1 MWLTLPTLA
10 GLLEETAM
18 PRLSID
24 ISAEDHQQLK
34 AMAALKGQSIK
45 DYVLSRALVDM
56 PNPATM
62 TDAEALQAL
71 KELLA
76 PRLAEID
83 AGQLTSATAED
94 IKREARVRQSRK

>member
-1 MWLTLPTLA
+1 
-10 GLLEETAM
+10 M

-24 ISAEDHQQLK
+24 ISPQDHQQLK
-34 AMAALKGQSIK
+34 AMAAIKGQSIK

-71 KELLA
+71 KELLT
-76 PRLAEID
+76 PRLAEAD
-83 AGQLTSATAED
+83 AGEVVKATAED
-94 IKREARVRQSRK
+94 IKREARIRLSRK

>member
-1 MWLTLPTLA
+1 
-10 GLLEETAM
+10 M

-24 ISAEDHQQLK
+24 LSPQEHRQLK

-56 PNPATM
+56 PDPATM

-71 KELLA
+71 KQLLA
-76 PRLAEID
+76 PRLAEAE
-83 AGQLTSATAED
+83 AGEVVSATADD
-94 IKREARVRQSRK
+94 IKRNARARRQA

>member
-1 MWLTLPTLA
+1 
-10 GLLEETAM
+10 M

-24 ISAEDHQQLK
+24 ISAQEHQQLK

-62 TDAEALQAL
+62 TDEEALAAL
-71 KELLA
+71 KALLA
-76 PRLAEID
+76 PRLAD
-83 AGQLTSATAED
+83 AKAGRTVVVTAED
-94 IKREARVRQSRK
+94 TKRKARQRLARQ

>member
-1 MWLTLPTLA
+1 
-10 GLLEETAM
+10 M

-24 ISAEDHQQLK
+24 ISPQDHQQLK

-62 TDAEALQAL
+62 TDAEALQVL
-71 KELLA
+71 KELLT
-76 PRLAEID
+76 PRLAE
-83 AGQLTSATAED
+83 AETGQVVTATADD
-94 IKREARVRQSRK
+94 IKREARVRRNRR